1 LFYQG
6 LELEDNAVTAESLGI
21 LADDVLDLREEAED
35 DGTLTDSDTT
45 HTKKKRREEG
55 RGFGG
60 TLLIGSSQLGSRSST
75 ESTEMEVDHEPAH
88 HDGITKS
95 CSACTYVNLAG
106 ASACDICGTL
116 FN

>member
-1 LFYQG
+1 MFYRG

-35 DGTLTDSDTT
+35 NGTLTDSDTT
-45 HTKKKRREEG
+45 HIKKKRREEG

-60 TLLIGSSQLGSRSST
+60 TLLIGSSQPGSRSST
-75 ESTEMEVDHEPAH
+75 EATEMEVEHEPAH
-88 HDGITKS
+88 HGITKS
-95 CSACTYVNLAG
+95 CSACTYVNLAE